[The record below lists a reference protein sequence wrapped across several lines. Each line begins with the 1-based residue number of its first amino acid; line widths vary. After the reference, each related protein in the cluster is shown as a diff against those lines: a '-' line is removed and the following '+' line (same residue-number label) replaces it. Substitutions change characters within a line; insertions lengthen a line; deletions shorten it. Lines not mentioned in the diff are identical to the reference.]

1 MLRPEIGEGC
11 GGAVRVAVGDAAHAS
26 CSAAA
31 RASRTASAPAGSREQ
46 SRQRLFDEMGNYC
59 TKWLTDTACAPN
71 ALKDGS
77 R

>member
-31 RASRTASAPAGSREQ
+31 RASRTASAPAEYAR
-46 SRQRLFDEMGNYC
+46 
-59 TKWLTDTACAPN
+59 TVAA
-71 ALKDGS
+71 AVV
-77 R
+77 